1 MEALMARTSF
11 QSLARRHGLRVAALA
26 LVAALPLGCE
36 GSSTEPE
43 LTIRVETLAKASVP
57 TNDPARM
64 REVVRDPARYEA
76 VWRQLWGDREI
87 ARPTVN
93 FQRDMVV
100 VLTHSVD
107 ACLGEVAIERLERA
121 GPGFIVKA
129 GESPP
134 HFCSCVSG
142 ETTFHVVRAPRVA
155 GPIEFETHPIPGRCG

>member
-1 MEALMARTSF
+1 MARPSF
-11 QSLARRHGLRVAALA
+11 QSTARRHGLRVAALA

-43 LTIRVETLAKASVP
+43 VTLRVETLAKASVP
-57 TNDPARM
+57 TNNPSRL
-64 REVVRDPARYEA
+64 REVVRDSARYEA
-76 VWRQLWGDREI
+76 VWRELWGDREVG
-87 ARPTVN
+87 RPAVD

-121 GPGFIVKA
+121 GSGFVVKA

-134 HFCSCVSG
+134 NFCNCVSG
-142 ETTFHVVRAPRVA
+142 ETTFHVVRTPRVA
-155 GPIEFETHPIPGRCG
+155 GQVEFETHPIPSRCG